1 MNKNL
6 TCNQVSALLNFYIE
20 GKLSPRLKEYINLH
34 LDHCPS
40 CKKKVQQL
48 QKILLPYKT
57 TNQNNSQ
64 TTNIKQDKAMLD
76 KLSAYMDNE
85 LNQNDNIKIK
95 KMTIS
100 NPIARKELESMY
112 KFKKIIHDAYER
124 TKNDAK
130 FDYSKTI
137 LNEIQDSGEY
147 TTTYFYKLS
156 AIFVVLITAIII
168 GFIYL
173 YF

>member
-20 GKLSPRLKEYINLH
+20 DKLSPRLKEYINMH
-34 LDHCPS
+34 LEHCPS

-48 QKILLPYKT
+48 QKILLTYKVLPG
-57 TNQNNSQ
+57 NENNAEAKPD
-64 TTNIKQDKAMLD
+64 NVIRD
-76 KLSAYMDNE
+76 KLSAYIDNE
-85 LNQNDNIKIK
+85 LNSNDNIKIK

-100 NPIARKELESMY
+100 NPIVRKELESMY
-112 KFKKIIHDAYER
+112 KFKRIIHNAYER

-130 FDYSKTI
+130 LDYSKNI
-137 LNEIQDSGEY
+137 LNKIQDSYEY
-147 TTTYFYKLS
+147 TTNYFYKLS
-156 AIFVVLITAIII
+156 ALFVVLITAIIV

>member
-34 LDHCPS
+34 LEHCPS

-57 TNQNNSQ
+57 MKQSTSEP
-64 TTNIKQDKAMLD
+64 NIKQDKSMID

-112 KFKKIIHDAYER
+112 KFKKIIHDAYEK

-130 FDYSKTI
+130 LDYSKAVM
-137 LNEIQDSGEY
+137 NEIQDSGEY